1 MSTRTLTGLVVP
13 FGKPGQTSAGMLRF
27 DDQSVR
33 VPDDPSRVKLL
44 IEHDGRGEVIGHGTA
59 FETTEAGLV
68 GTFAVDD
75 SPIATW
81 ALASAHKKLRDGLSI
96 GIELDAEVNDALSR
110 NPGMKAGSLARGLQ
124 REVSLV
130 SIPAFDDSRVT
141 DITGLD
147 ASTLP
152 AAAAAGPATP
162 QGAPMRSNIATAAGP
177 SLATASA
184 PTGLNIAAGA
194 LAHANGQ
201 AAAQATTAAAQE
213 TASAPAGTTAPAAA
227 PAAATA
233 SQEAAPATAAAA
245 PATPE
250 RPAAPPALAAGSVTT
265 VTDPATYS
273 LDGRGDSFVRD
284 AFAASEGNLEAMSR
298 LATFRS
304 AMTDPDSAQV
314 ARLAQFASRIGADG
328 RLTTAA
334 VEVRDAGNEALRPT
348 QDRDDLMLRA
358 IDRGRPLMSRVR
370 QIPITGPDPFR
381 LPVFGEFDGVADHV
395 EGTAHVTE
403 GTVDDVGS
411 QVVVPS
417 AVSGAWRCS
426 RELAE
431 SRGPAIDQLVVQE
444 MVKDYRRNS
453 EVRLVAKLEAVVAA
467 FSAASVDTPDEL
479 LSQLLAHYLARGE
492 SPNVAAMGHTAFS
505 LFATLKAS
513 DGRPYFPYL
522 GPTNAAGT
530 SAAGLTGLNVQGVD
544 TVPVWS
550 VDPTDIWTITGD
562 DVASFESAPRLF
574 RFEEVEG
581 PGIIKFA
588 IWGYQAAHVY
598 RTAGVRRLKTVA

>member
-1 MSTRTLTGLVVP
+1 MSEPRTLTGLVVP
-13 FGKPGQTSAGMLRF
+13 FGAPGQTSAGILRF
-27 DDQSVR
+27 DKDSVR
-33 VPDDPSRVKLL
+33 LSQPERVKLL

-59 FETTEAGLV
+59 FEATDAGVV

-81 ALASAHKKLRDGLSI
+81 ALASAQRMLRDGLSI
-96 GIELDAEVNDALSR
+96 GIQLDAEVVEALMK
-110 NPGMKAGSLARGLQ
+110 NPGMRAGTLARGLM

-162 QGAPMRSNIATAAGP
+162 QGAPMHSNIATAAGP
-177 SLATASA
+177 KLATAHA

-194 LAHANGQ
+194 LAHAQQSTQGT
-201 AAAQATTAAAQE
+201 ATAAAQE
-213 TASAPAGTTAPAAA
+213 TAPTAAGTPGPATATAPAPAAA
-227 PAAATA
+227 A
-233 SQEAAPATAAAA
+233 QETAPATAAAA

-284 AFAASEGNLEAMSR
+284 AFAASEGSLEAMSR
-298 LATFRS
+298 LASFRS

-314 ARLAQFASRIGADG
+314 ARIAEFASRIGADG
-328 RLTTAA
+328 RLATAA
-334 VEVRDAGNEALRPT
+334 VEAGNEALRPT

-370 QIPITGPDPFR
+370 QIPISGPDPFR
-381 LPVFGEFDGVADHV
+381 LPVFGEFDGVGDHT
-395 EGTAHVTE
+395 EGTAHVLE
-403 GTVDDVGS
+403 GAVDDVGS

-444 MVKDYRRNS
+444 VVKDYRRNS
-453 EVRLVAKLEAVVAA
+453 EVRLVAKLEAVVPA
-467 FSAASVDTPDEL
+467 FAAASVDTADEL
-479 LSQLLAHYLARGE
+479 LSQMLAHYLARGE
-492 SPNVAAMGHTAFS
+492 TPNVAAMGVTAFS
-505 LFATLKAS
+505 LFATLKAT

-598 RTAGVRRLKTVA
+598 RTLGVRRLKTVA